1 MIRAAFYQNSDGRY
15 LGFQT
20 RGHAGYA
27 EAGYDIVCA
36 AVSALVTN
44 TVNSIELL
52 TANPLRVKT
61 DEAAGFMAVK
71 LCGAATPEAE
81 LLLRSLRCGLEAIE
95 KEHSEYIHVVC
106 KEV

>member
-27 EAGYDIVCA
+27 EAGSDIVCA

-52 TANPLRVKT
+52 TENHLLIKT
-61 DEAAGFMAVK
+61 DEEAGFLAVK
-71 LCGAATPEAE
+71 LCEAATPEAG
-81 LLLRSLRCGLEAIE
+81 LLFRSLRCGLEAIE
-95 KEHSEYIHVVC
+95 KEHREYIHVVC